1 MPPPPIVSK
10 WTCLLVVPTHVVHV
24 EVQFP
29 LLDALPTLDVVAA
42 FTLAIVAPPTIAILP
57 APTLTKIGSMIRL
70 SELDNWAK
78 KKSNKISI

>member
-1 MPPPPIVSK
+1 
-10 WTCLLVVPTHVVHV
+10 VPTHVVHV
-24 EVQFP
+24 EVRFP

-42 FTLAIVAPPTIAILP
+42 FTLAIVAPPTITILP

-70 SELDNWAK
+70 SELNNWAK